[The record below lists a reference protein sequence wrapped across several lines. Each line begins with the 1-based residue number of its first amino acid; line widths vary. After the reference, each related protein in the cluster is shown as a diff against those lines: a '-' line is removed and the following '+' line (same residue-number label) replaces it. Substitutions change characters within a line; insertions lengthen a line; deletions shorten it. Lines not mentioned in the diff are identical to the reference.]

1 MMNLRF
7 ALLLVFLW
15 ITVGRTDPGPDE
27 EAFLTVPG
35 AESINPSLDA
45 DPVLH
50 TIPTDLHELLPHHGW
65 DGNGMSAPKVY
76 YGFVVDLKQE
86 GKNAYFIED
95 PAMSGS
101 GGTGYIGF
109 YKFSEGWRDIAEF
122 QGPLYRYPS
131 KTGTWPILVYIERGG
146 GGIWAKSYMKF
157 SNRKYQDIAIEHY
170 NRGVIV
176 WEKPAAN

>member
-1 MMNLRF
+1 MTNLRF
-7 ALLLVFLW
+7 ALLLVFLL

-27 EAFLTVPG
+27 DAFLNVPG
-35 AESINPSLDA
+35 AESINPSRDA

-50 TIPTDLHELLPHHGW
+50 TIPTDLQELLPHHGW
-65 DGNGMSAPKVY
+65 DGMGMSAPKVY

-109 YKFSEGWRDIAEF
+109 YKFPEGWREIAVF
-122 QGPLYRYPS
+122 QGTLYLFPS
-131 KTGTWPILVYIERGG
+131 PRGTWPTLVCTSRGG
-146 GGIWAKSYMKF
+146 GGFWAKSYMKF
-157 SNRKYQDIAIEHY
+157 SNGSYQNIATQHY
-170 NRGVIV
+170 EQGVIS
-176 WEKPAAN
+176 WSKS